1 MKTAS
6 VREVR
11 NQFNKISKWLE
22 DGETVQ
28 ILKRG
33 KPVGRIVPEQN
44 RQSLLGAMEGTG
56 TIPDD
61 MESPIDLEWEAAK

>member
-11 NQFNKISKWLE
+11 NQFSKISAWLE
-22 DGETVQ
+22 NGETVQ

-33 KPVGRIVPEQN
+33 KPVGRIIPEQHK
-44 RQSLLGAMEGTG
+44 QVLLGAMEGTG
-56 TIPDD
+56 SLPSDL
-61 MESPIDLEWEAAK
+61 ESSIDLDWEATR